1 MKILFVILGAVL
13 LLLAGCA
20 QGEQKKDEK
29 SADVTKPQAPPATP
43 PAAEPASVG
52 EGDQKLGESDLP
64 PSLPEDEE
72 DEKELNKMVDDL
84 S

>member
-29 SADVTKPQAPPATP
+29 SANTQPQAPPATP